1 MLLLWELG
9 WNRAWAHGPDSYSR
23 PHTELGLH
31 VIGLH
36 DLVDCVTFSF
46 PCIGTRNMH
55 ARLVESGH
63 DTIRSRVGLEFPLM
77 IRSENFDFNEDFG
90 KSVDDVAAET

>member
-1 MLLLWELG
+1 
-9 WNRAWAHGPDSYSR
+9 
-23 PHTELGLH
+23 
-31 VIGLH
+31 
-36 DLVDCVTFSF
+36 
-46 PCIGTRNMH
+46 MH

-63 DTIRSRVGLEFPLM
+63 DTIRSRVGQEFPLM